1 MKIRKRPADP
11 IARFIYTMIAL
22 AALLA
27 GGLVVFI
34 RQ

>member
-1 MKIRKRPADP
+1 MRTRKRTTDP

-27 GGLVVFI
+27 GGLVLFI